1 MSFFGFD
8 TTLPRDRASHTHP
21 KQAPGFSQQRD
32 AFAGLSRN
40 EGGGG
45 GGGGKDEEGYDFE
58 DTYDGLGDE
67 LDEGD
72 DEFNDETF
80 GGSSS
85 APGKD
90 FDFFGSTAKVADAIN
105 EEQLLYARVP
115 KKATAPPSQPQSRQT
130 KPAASY
136 AAATKPKAVKHEIPE
151 IPELKPE
158 MSLWATTSPEPTP
171 QKPRSNLA
179 AAHFRHVE
187 TQEPPQVNS
196 LAASIIPPAAAV
208 TAAAAAPSA
217 SASAQRKYK
226 SLEEVEA
233 EILAKK
239 QAKLAGVQQPPLQ
252 QPPQALPPQLNQ
264 QDGWQGRQI
273 QPFPQHS
280 QMPMPN
286 QQMPPPMQME
296 LPFPARSMP
305 PPQQNQRPPQN
316 DRVPEHLQR
325 GPMPGQQLPF
335 QQMPPGQQFP
345 NNNMPFPMGMMP
357 PPPPPPAP
365 PHGAQPPFPGMPPM
379 AQPQMMQMTEEE
391 KTKFLEDESKRLK
404 RNHKI
409 QQLSRYNGLMTPSD
423 KNFITR
429 IQLQQL
435 VSVNEDSF
443 NEDFYYQVYMAIR
456 ARNNPQQPLNQFA
469 QTYLGQQGARG
480 GRARRQDNHLLRM
493 QQQVQRAVAAAK
505 ARPKASQL
513 VLEGSLGKI
522 SFSNVKTPKPLLS
535 IKKQD
540 STGPV
545 DPNQKVPASN
555 FAGIDRRSILSAA
568 EDVYRCLLDLDSHER
583 KHPGPNLT
591 GQQPDAAT
599 IQWLETRDALIA
611 KLWLSMR
618 ITEPF
623 KEKSKA
629 PHPFIAIL
637 SVKKAK
643 EAIPR
648 VFRYI
653 DLEQRITVLTMIT
666 ISLDHVDVIKD
677 GRYTSDAVTLSSETR
692 RKIEGFSQYV
702 LPPLLSYVSEAQ
714 LNVITGLLGILID
727 RVNVLLLSQTQIGL
741 AFLTMF
747 TSRAEI
753 IKQAGLADDE
763 QVEKWTQT
771 YDRLFAILE
780 DHLLDIFP
788 PHGVQVD
795 DMYVWQFLAS
805 MAVGANMQ
813 QQQKMV
819 GAVKDRVNDNVQAS
833 KTLPQEMGQQKLANT
848 NLFLRAL
855 GLDIDLLLAQQ

>member
-8 TTLPRDRASHTHP
+8 TTLPRDRSSQAPHP
-21 KQAPGFSQQRD
+21 KQAPGFSAQRD
-32 AFAGLSRN
+32 AFAHLSRN
-40 EGGGG
+40 EPIEG
-45 GGGGKDEEGYDFE
+45 DDGYDFE
-58 DTYDGLGDE
+58 ETYDGLGE
-67 LDEGD
+67 QLDEVD
-72 DEFNDETF
+72 DVFNDETF
-80 GGSSS
+80 GGSGA

-90 FDFFGSTAKVADAIN
+90 FDFFGSTAKVANAIN
-105 EEQLLYARVP
+105 EEQLLYSRGP
-115 KKATAPPSQPQSRQT
+115 KKVAPAGPSSQSQQRQA
-130 KPAASY
+130 KPPASY
-136 AAATKPKAVKHEIPE
+136 AAAAKPKVAPKHQIPTE

-158 MSLWATTSPEPTP
+158 MSLWQTTSPEATP
-171 QKPRSNLA
+171 KKLSSHA
-179 AAHFRHVE
+179 AAHFRHID
-187 TQEPPQVNS
+187 QEPPQMKS
-196 LAASIIPPAAAV
+196 LAAAVVPPQAQAQAQAQAP
-208 TAAAAAPSA
+208 TAAAAAAP
-217 SASAQRKYK
+217 AQRKFK

-239 QAKLAGVQQPPLQ
+239 QAKLAAAQQPPLQ
-252 QPPQALPPQLNQ
+252 PQPPQASQLNQ
-264 QDGWQGRQI
+264 QDGWQGRPV
-273 QPFPQHS
+273 QPFPQHPQM
-280 QMPMPN
+280 QMPM
-286 QQMPPPMQME
+286 QPPPQHQMDM
-296 LPFPARSMP
+296 PFPPRSMP
-305 PPQQNQRPPQN
+305 PPQQNQRHPQN
-316 DRVPEHLQR
+316 DRIPEHLQR
-325 GPMPGQQLPF
+325 GPMPQQGVQLPF
-335 QQMPPGQQFP
+335 PQIPPGQQFQ
-345 NNNMPFPMGMMP
+345 NNGNGNNNNGNMPFPIGAMP
-357 PPPPPPAP
+357 PP
-365 PHGAQPPFPGMPPM
+365 GAQPPFVGMPPM
-379 AQPQMMQMTEEE
+379 AQPQIMQMSEEE
-391 KTKFLEDESKRLK
+391 RTKFLEEESKRLK

-409 QQLSRYNGLMTPSD
+409 AQLSRYNGLMTPSD

-535 IKKQD
+535 FKKQD
-540 STGPV
+540 STGLA
-545 DPNQKVPASN
+545 DPNPKSAHST
-555 FAGIDRRSILSAA
+555 FAGVDRRSILAAA
-568 EDVYRCLLDLDSHER
+568 EDIYRCLLELDSHER
-583 KHPGPNLT
+583 KHPGPGLA
-591 GQQPDAAT
+591 GQQPDAST

-611 KLWLSMR
+611 KLWRSMR
-618 ITEPF
+618 IMEPI
-623 KEKSKA
+623 KEESNA

-653 DLEQRITVLTMIT
+653 DLEQRITILTMIT
-666 ISLDHVDVIKD
+666 ISLDQVDVIKD
-677 GRYTSDAVTLSSETR
+677 GRYLAETLSLTAETR

-714 LNVITGLLGILID
+714 LHVITGLLGILID

-763 QVEKWTQT
+763 QVAKWTQT
-771 YDRLFAILE
+771 YDRLFSILE

-788 PHGVQVD
+788 PHGAQVD

-819 GAVKDRVNDNVQAS
+819 GAVKDRVNDNVAAS

-855 GLDIDLLLAQQ
+855 GLDIDVSGKP

>member
-8 TTLPRDRASHTHP
+8 TTLPKDRAPNAPHP

-40 EGGGG
+40 DHVEEG
-45 GGGGKDEEGYDFE
+45 GYDFE
-58 DTYDGLGDE
+58 DTYDGLGDD
-67 LDEGD
+67 LDERD
-72 DEFNDETF
+72 DAFNDETF

-90 FDFFGSTAKVADAIN
+90 FDFFGSTAKVANAIN
-105 EEQLLYARVP
+105 EEQLLYARGP
-115 KKATAPPSQPQSRQT
+115 KKSIPQPSQQAPPQQRQT
-130 KPAASY
+130 KPQLSY
-136 AAATKPKAVKHEIPE
+136 AAATKAKAVVKHQIPTE

-158 MSLWATTSPEPTP
+158 MSLWQSTSPEATPT
-171 QKPRSNLA
+171 KSMSAHA
-179 AAHFRHVE
+179 ALHFRHIE
-187 TQEPPQVNS
+187 EPQ
-196 LAASIIPPAAAV
+196 AASQAASVPPAAA
-208 TAAAAAPSA
+208 AP
-217 SASAQRKYK
+217 AQRKYK

-239 QAKLAGVQQPPLQ
+239 QAKLAAASQPVQQPPPPQLQPQLQPQ
-252 QPPQALPPQLNQ
+252 QPGPPQLNQ
-264 QDGWQGRQI
+264 QDGWPGRPMPQAPGQI
-273 QPFPQHS
+273 PFPQI
-280 QMPMPN
+280 
-286 QQMPPPMQME
+286 
-296 LPFPARSMP
+296 
-305 PPQQNQRPPQN
+305 
-316 DRVPEHLQR
+316 
-325 GPMPGQQLPF
+325 PGQP
-335 QQMPPGQQFP
+335 FP
-345 NNNMPFPMGMMP
+345 NNNVQFPMGMLP
-357 PPPPPPAP
+357 PPPHPPQFVGIP
-365 PHGAQPPFPGMPPM
+365 PTGQ
-379 AQPQMMQMTEEE
+379 QQMVHMSDEE
-391 KTKFLEDESKRLK
+391 KAKYLEEQSKRLK

-409 QQLSRYNGLMTPSD
+409 AQLSRYNGLMTPSD

-540 STGPV
+540 STSAT
-545 DPNQKVPASN
+545 DANQKTSHST
-555 FAGIDRRSILSAA
+555 FAGIDRRSILAAA
-568 EDVYRCLLDLDSHER
+568 EDIYRCLLELDSHER
-583 KHPGPNLT
+583 KHPGPNLA
-591 GQQPDAAT
+591 GHQPDAAT
-599 IQWLETRDALIA
+599 VQWLETRDALVQ
-611 KLWLSMR
+611 KLWRSMR
-618 ITEPF
+618 ILEPF
-623 KEKSKA
+623 KEESSA

-653 DLEQRITVLTMIT
+653 DIEQRITILTMIT
-666 ISLDHVDVIKD
+666 ISLDQVDVIKD
-677 GRYTSDAVTLSSETR
+677 GRYPPDAVALPPETR

-702 LPPLLSYVSEAQ
+702 LPPLLSYVAEAQ
-714 LNVITGLLGILID
+714 LSLITGLLGILID
-727 RVNVLLLSQTQIGL
+727 RVNLLLLSQTQIGL

-763 QVEKWTQT
+763 QVLKWTQT

-788 PHGVQVD
+788 PHGAQVD

-819 GAVKDRVNDNVQAS
+819 GAVKDRVNENVQAS

-855 GLDIDLLLAQQ
+855 GLDIDLLLA

>member
-8 TTLPRDRASHTHP
+8 TTLPKDRAPNAPHP
-21 KQAPGFSQQRD
+21 KQAPGFSQQQD

-40 EGGGG
+40 DNAE
-45 GGGGKDEEGYDFE
+45 EEGYDFE

-67 LDEGD
+67 LDERD
-72 DEFNDETF
+72 DAFNDETF

-90 FDFFGSTAKVADAIN
+90 FDFFGSTAKVANAIN
-105 EEQLLYARVP
+105 EEQLLYARGP
-115 KKATAPPSQPQSRQT
+115 KKSIPQPSQQSPVQQRPT
-130 KPAASY
+130 KQPVSY
-136 AAATKPKAVKHEIPE
+136 AAATKAKVVVKHQIPTE

-158 MSLWATTSPEPTP
+158 MSLWQTTSPEATPT
-171 QKPRSNLA
+171 KSMSAHA
-179 AAHFRHVE
+179 AVHFRHVE
-187 TQEPPQVNS
+187 EPQATS
-196 LAASIIPPAAAV
+196 QLISAPPAAAP
-208 TAAAAAPSA
+208 T
-217 SASAQRKYK
+217 QRKYK

-239 QAKLAGVQQPPLQ
+239 QAKLAATFQPIQQPPPPQPQPQL
-252 QPPQALPPQLNQ
+252 QPPQPAQPQLNQ
-264 QDGWQGRQI
+264 QDGWPARPV
-273 QPFPQHS
+273 QPFPQHP
-280 QMPMPN
+280 QMI
-286 QQMPPPMQME
+286 PPPQHLQQTQME
-296 LPFPARSMP
+296 LPFPPRAMP
-305 PPQQNQRPPQN
+305 PPQQNQRPPPN
-316 DRVPEHLQR
+316 DRAPEHLQR
-325 GPMPGQQLPF
+325 GPIPQ
-335 QQMPPGQQFP
+335 PPGQMPFP
-345 NNNMPFPMGMMP
+345 QMQPGQPFPTNNMQFPMGMMP
-357 PPPPPPAP
+357 PPP
-365 PHGAQPPFPGMPPM
+365 HG
-379 AQPQMMQMTEEE
+379 PQFVAIPQIGQQQMVHMSDEE
-391 KTKFLEDESKRLK
+391 KAKYLEEQSKRLK

-409 QQLSRYNGLMTPSD
+409 AQLSRYNGLMTPQD

-540 STGPV
+540 STGAT
-545 DPNQKVPASN
+545 DPNQKTSHST
-555 FAGIDRRSILSAA
+555 FAGIDRRSILAAA
-568 EDVYRCLLDLDSHER
+568 EDIYRCLLELDSHER
-583 KHPGPNLT
+583 KHPGPNLA
-591 GQQPDAAT
+591 GHQPDAAT
-599 IQWLETRDALIA
+599 VQWLETRDALVQ
-611 KLWLSMR
+611 KLWRSMR
-618 ITEPF
+618 ILEPF
-623 KEKSKA
+623 KEESSA

-653 DLEQRITVLTMIT
+653 DIEQRITILTMIT
-666 ISLDHVDVIKD
+666 ISLDQVDVIKD
-677 GRYTSDAVTLSSETR
+677 GRYPPDAVALPPETR

-702 LPPLLSYVSEAQ
+702 LPPLLSYVAEAQ
-714 LNVITGLLGILID
+714 LSLITGLLGILID
-727 RVNVLLLSQTQIGL
+727 RVNLLLLSQTQIGL

-763 QVEKWTQT
+763 QVLKWTQT

-788 PHGVQVD
+788 PHGAQVD

-819 GAVKDRVNDNVQAS
+819 GAVKDRVNENVQAS

-855 GLDIDLLLAQQ
+855 GLDIDLLLA

>member
-8 TTLPRDRASHTHP
+8 NTLPRDRASHAPHP

-32 AFAGLSRN
+32 AFAGLSQN
-40 EGGGG
+40 ET
-45 GGGGKDEEGYDFE
+45 KEADGYDFE

-72 DEFNDETF
+72 DELNDETF

-85 APGKD
+85 AAAPGKD
-90 FDFFGSTAKVADAIN
+90 FDFFGSTAKVANAIN
-105 EEQLLYARVP
+105 EEQLLYARGP
-115 KKATAPPSQPQSRQT
+115 KKSQPSQQVPPQQRQA
-130 KPAASY
+130 KPALSY
-136 AAATKPKAVKHEIPE
+136 AAATKPKVVPKHQIPTE

-158 MSLWATTSPEPTP
+158 MSLWQNTSPEATPTTAM
-171 QKPRSNLA
+171 SAHA
-179 AAHFRHVE
+179 AVHFRHVE
-187 TQEPPQVNS
+187 SQEQRPQQ
-196 LAASIIPPAAAV
+196 
-208 TAAAAAPSA
+208 TAAPAPTAAPGA
-217 SASAQRKYK
+217 PVQRKYK

-239 QAKLAGVQQPPLQ
+239 QAKLAAASQQPQQLPQPVQQI
-252 QPPQALPPQLNQ
+252 QPTQPIQLNQ
-264 QDGWQGRQI
+264 QDGWQGRPV
-273 QPFPQHS
+273 QPFPQHP
-280 QMPMPN
+280 QMVPPHL
-286 QQMPPPMQME
+286 QQIE
-296 LPFPARSMP
+296 LPFPPRSI
-305 PPQQNQRPPQN
+305 PPQQNQRPPPN
-316 DRVPEHLQR
+316 DRAPEHLQR
-325 GPMPGQQLPF
+325 GPMPQPTGQLPF
-335 QQMPPGQQFP
+335 PPMQPGQPFQG
-345 NNNMPFPMGMMP
+345 NNVLFPMGMIGP
-357 PPPPPPAP
+357 GPVPGPG
-365 PHGAQPPFPGMPPM
+365 PHGPQFMGVPPLG
-379 AQPQMMQMTEEE
+379 QPQMIHMSDEE

-409 QQLSRYNGLMTPSD
+409 AQLSRYNGLMTPSD

-513 VLEGSLGKI
+513 VLEGTLGKI

-540 STGPV
+540 STGAAA
-545 DPNQKVPASN
+545 DPNQKTVHST
-555 FAGIDRRSILSAA
+555 FAGIDRRSILAAA
-568 EDVYRCLLDLDSHER
+568 EDIYRSLLDLDSHER
-583 KHPGPNLT
+583 KQPGQNLA
-591 GQQPDAAT
+591 GNQPDVAT
-599 IQWLETRDALIA
+599 VEWLETRDSLIV
-611 KLWLSMR
+611 KLWRSMR
-618 ITEPF
+618 IMEPIN
-623 KEKSKA
+623 EESDA

-653 DLEQRITVLTMIT
+653 DIEQRITILTLIT
-666 ISLDHVDVIKD
+666 ISLEKVDVIKD
-677 GRYTSDAVTLSSETR
+677 GRYSPGECSLPAETK

-714 LNVITGLLGILID
+714 LDVITGLLGILIS
-727 RVNVLLLSQTQIGL
+727 RINVLLLSQTQIGL

-753 IKQAGLADDE
+753 IKQAGLADEE
-763 QVEKWTQT
+763 QVQNWTHT

-788 PHGVQVD
+788 PQRAQVD

-819 GAVKDRVNDNVQAS
+819 GAVRGPVNDNVQAS

-848 NLFLRAL
+848 NLFLLAL
-855 GLDIDLLLAQQ
+855 GLDIKELLKSN

>member
-8 TTLPRDRASHTHP
+8 TTLPRNRGSTAPHP

-32 AFAGLSRN
+32 AFAGLSGNDIN
-40 EGGGG
+40 E
-45 GGGGKDEEGYDFE
+45 EEGYDFE

-72 DEFNDETF
+72 DAFNDETF
-80 GGSSS
+80 GGSTAVAS
-85 APGKD
+85 GKD
-90 FDFFGSTAKVADAIN
+90 FDFFGSTAKVANAIN
-105 EEQLLYARVP
+105 EEQLLYARGP
-115 KKATAPPSQPQSRQT
+115 K
-130 KPAASY
+130 KPAAQAPQSTKAVPQTQPSHVKQTVSY
-136 AAATKPKAVKHEIPE
+136 AAATKPKVVQKHQIPDE

-158 MSLWATTSPEPTP
+158 MSLWQTTSPEATP
-171 QKPRSNLA
+171 VKPLSAHA
-179 AAHFRHVE
+179 AVHFRHVE
-187 TQEPPQVNS
+187 TQDQPVQ
-196 LAASIIPPAAAV
+196 APAAPAQS
-208 TAAAAAPSA
+208 TSSAATQ
-217 SASAQRKYK
+217 QRKYK

-239 QAKLAGVQQPPLQ
+239 QAKLAAAAVVNQQPMQQPPPPPLPQ
-252 QPPQALPPQLNQ
+252 SIAPPPTLNWPGRQPPFPLP
-264 QDGWQGRQI
+264 
-273 QPFPQHS
+273 S
-280 QMPMPN
+280 QMQIP
-286 QQMPPPMQME
+286 QQHQIE
-296 LPFPARSMP
+296 LPFPPQSMP
-305 PPQQNQRPPQN
+305 IQQGHRPQTHERM
-316 DRVPEHLQR
+316 PEHQR
-325 GPMPGQQLPF
+325 SQVPQHSGPNPFPQIQQ
-335 QQMPPGQQFP
+335 GQQFS
-345 NNNMPFPMGMMP
+345 NNIQFPMGMG
-357 PPPPPPAP
+357 P
-365 PHGAQPPFPGMPPM
+365 PHGPPPFVGG
-379 AQPQMMQMTEEE
+379 PQIGQQHIMQMTEEE
-391 KTKFLEDESKRLK
+391 KAKFLEEESKRLK

-409 QQLSRYNGLMTPSD
+409 AQLSRYNGLMTPSD

-469 QTYLGQQGARG
+469 QTYLGQQGARN
-480 GRARRQDNHLLRM
+480 GRARRQDNHLQRM

-540 STGPV
+540 STGPA
-545 DPNQKVPASN
+545 DPHQKSSHST
-555 FAGIDRRSILSAA
+555 FAGIDRRSILAAA
-568 EDVYRCLLDLDSHER
+568 EDIYRCLLDLDSHER
-583 KHPGPNLT
+583 KHPGPGLT
-591 GQQPDAAT
+591 GQQPDPST
-599 IQWLETRDALIA
+599 LQWLETRENLVA
-611 KLWLSMR
+611 KLWRSMR
-618 ITEPF
+618 IMEPF
-623 KEKSKA
+623 NEESKA

-653 DLEQRITVLTMIT
+653 DLEQRITILTMIT
-666 ISLDHVDVIKD
+666 ISLDQVDVIKD
-677 GRYTSDAVTLSSETR
+677 GRYPHDSVTLPAETR
-692 RKIEGFSQYV
+692 RKVEGFSQYV

-714 LNVITGLLGILID
+714 LHVITGLLGILID

-753 IKQAGLADDE
+753 IKQNGLADDE
-763 QVEKWTQT
+763 QVQKWTQT
-771 YDRLFAILE
+771 YDRLFSTLE
-780 DHLLDIFP
+780 EHLLDIFP
-788 PHGVQVD
+788 PHGAQVD

-805 MAVGANMQ
+805 MAVGANNQ

-819 GAVKDRVNDNVQAS
+819 EAVKDRVNENVQAS

-855 GLDIDLLLAQQ
+855 GLDIDLLLA

>member
-8 TTLPRDRASHTHP
+8 TTLSRDRAAHAPHP
-21 KQAPGFSQQRD
+21 QQAPGFSQQRD
-32 AFAGLSRN
+32 AFAGLSGNSN
-40 EGGGG
+40 EKAG
-45 GGGGKDEEGYDFE
+45 DDGYEFD
-58 DTYDGLGDE
+58 DTYDGLGDD

-80 GGSSS
+80 GGGSAA

-105 EEQLLYARVP
+105 EEQLLYARGP
-115 KKATAPPSQPQSRQT
+115 KKSTQPVPPTYHQERQT
-130 KPAASY
+130 KAPSY
-136 AAATKPKAVKHEIPE
+136 VAAAKPKPQPAPKHQIPTE

-158 MSLWATTSPEPTP
+158 MSLWATTSPEATP
-171 QKPRSNLA
+171 AGKGLSAHA
-179 AAHFRHVE
+179 AAHFLHIE
-187 TQEPPQVNS
+187 NQEPPAQPNFGQ
-196 LAASIIPPAAAV
+196 P
-208 TAAAAAPSA
+208 AAAAASA
-217 SASAQRKYK
+217 APAARKYK

-239 QAKLAGVQQPPLQ
+239 QARLAAAQQPS
-252 QPPQALPPQLNQ
+252 QPQLPPSTQLNQ
-264 QDGWQGRQI
+264 QDGWPGRPVQG
-273 QPFPQHS
+273 FPQHP
-280 QMPMPN
+280 QMQM
-286 QQMPPPMQME
+286 QQPPLQQME
-296 LPFPARSMP
+296 LPFPPRAMP
-305 PPQQNQRPPQN
+305 PPQQNQRLPQS
-316 DRVPEHLQR
+316 DRAPEHLHR
-325 GPMPGQQLPF
+325 GPMPPPGGQIPFAQIPPNQQFQNNNIPF
-335 QQMPPGQQFP
+335 Q
-345 NNNMPFPMGMMP
+345 MGMMP
-357 PPPPPPAP
+357 PQGP
-365 PHGAQPPFPGMPPM
+365 QPFVGIPPM
-379 AQPQMMQMTEEE
+379 QPQIMQMTEEE
-391 KTKFLEDESKRLK
+391 RVKFLEEESKRLK

-409 QQLSRYNGLMTPSD
+409 AQLSRYNGLMTPSD

-540 STGPV
+540 SVSLVEPG
-545 DPNQKVPASN
+545 QKPAHS
-555 FAGIDRRSILSAA
+555 FAGIDRRSILAAA
-568 EDVYRCLLDLDSHER
+568 EDIYRCLLDLDSHER
-583 KHPGPNLT
+583 KHPGPSLT
-591 GQQPDAAT
+591 GQQPDANT
-599 IQWLETRDALIA
+599 IQWFEARDGLIA
-611 KLWLSMR
+611 KLWRSMR
-618 ITEPF
+618 IMEPI
-623 KEKSKA
+623 KEEPNA
-629 PHPFIAIL
+629 LHPFIAIL

-653 DLEQRITVLTMIT
+653 DVQQRITILTMIT
-666 ISLDHVDVIKD
+666 ISLDQVDVIKD
-677 GRYTSDAVTLSSETR
+677 GRYPPDSLSLSNETKK
-692 RKIEGFSQYV
+692 KIEGFSQYV
-702 LPPLLSYVSEAQ
+702 LPPLLSYVGDAQ
-714 LNVITGLLGILID
+714 LDVITGLLGILLD

-753 IKQAGLADDE
+753 IKQAGQADE
-763 QVEKWTQT
+763 QAILKWTQT
-771 YDRLFAILE
+771 YDRLFEILE
-780 DHLLDIFP
+780 HHLLDIFP
-788 PHGVQVD
+788 PPGAQVD

-805 MAVGANMQ
+805 MAVGASIL

-819 GAVKDRVNDNVQAS
+819 SAVRDRVNENIQAS
-833 KTLPQEMGQQKLANT
+833 RTLPQEMSRPKLANT

-855 GLDIDLLLAQQ
+855 GLDIDQLLSSS

>member
-1 MSFFGFD
+1 MSFFGFN
-8 TTLPRDRASHTHP
+8 TTLPRDRAAHAPHP
-21 KQAPGFSQQRD
+21 TQAPGFSQQVD
-32 AFAGLSRN
+32 AFAGLSGNSN
-40 EGGGG
+40 E
-45 GGGGKDEEGYDFE
+45 KADDDGYDFE
-58 DTYDGLGDE
+58 DTYDGLGDK

-80 GGSSS
+80 GGGNAA

-90 FDFFGSTAKVADAIN
+90 FDFFGSTAKVANAIN
-105 EEQLLYARVP
+105 EEQLLYARGP
-115 KKATAPPSQPQSRQT
+115 KKPTQTAPPSYHQDHQP
-130 KPAASY
+130 KAPSY
-136 AAATKPKAVKHEIPE
+136 AAATKPKPQPAPKHQIPTE

-158 MSLWATTSPEPTP
+158 MSLWATTSPEATP
-171 QKPRSNLA
+171 AKNLSAHA
-179 AAHFRHVE
+179 AVHYLHIDNPL
-187 TQEPPQVNS
+187 QEPPPTQPNFS
-196 LAASIIPPAAAV
+196 QPAPA
-208 TAAAAAPSA
+208 T
-217 SASAQRKYK
+217 RKYK

-239 QAKLAGVQQPPLQ
+239 QARLAAAQ
-252 QPPQALPPQLNQ
+252 QPPQPQLPPHGQLNQ
-264 QDGWQGRQI
+264 QDGWPGRPVQG
-273 QPFPQHS
+273 FPQHP
-280 QMPMPN
+280 QMQL
-286 QQMPPPMQME
+286 QQPPLQQIE
-296 LPFPARSMP
+296 LPFPPRGMP

-316 DRVPEHLQR
+316 DRTPEHLQR
-325 GPMPGQQLPF
+325 GPMPQPGPGGQLPF
-335 QQMPPGQQFP
+335 PQIPANQQFQG
-345 NNNMPFPMGMMP
+345 NNIPFPMGMIP
-357 PPPPPPAP
+357 PQGPQGPQGP
-365 PHGAQPPFPGMPPM
+365 QPPFVGMPPM
-379 AQPQMMQMTEEE
+379 QPQIMQMTEEE
-391 KTKFLEDESKRLK
+391 RVKFLEEESKRLK

-409 QQLSRYNGLMTPSD
+409 AQLSRYNGLMTPSD

-540 STGPV
+540 STGIVEPG
-545 DPNQKVPASN
+545 QKPAHA
-555 FAGIDRRSILSAA
+555 FAGIDRRSILAAA
-568 EDVYRCLLDLDSHER
+568 EDIYRCLLDLDSHER
-583 KHPGPNLT
+583 KHPGPSLT
-591 GQQPDAAT
+591 GQQPDANT
-599 IQWLETRDALIA
+599 IQWFEVRDALIA
-611 KLWLSMR
+611 KLWRSMR
-618 ITEPF
+618 IMEPI
-623 KEKSKA
+623 KEEPNA
-629 PHPFIAIL
+629 LHPFIAIL

-653 DLEQRITVLTMIT
+653 DLQQRITILTMIT
-666 ISLDHVDVIKD
+666 ISLDQVDVIKD
-677 GRYTSDAVTLSSETR
+677 GRYLPDTLSLSNETKK
-692 RKIEGFSQYV
+692 KIEGFSQYV
-702 LPPLLSYVSEAQ
+702 LPPLLSYVGDAQ
-714 LNVITGLLGILID
+714 LDVITGLLGILLD

-753 IKQAGLADDE
+753 IKQANQADD
-763 QVEKWTQT
+763 QGVLKWTQT
-771 YDRLFAILE
+771 YDRLFEVLE

-788 PHGVQVD
+788 PHGAQVD

-805 MAVGANMQ
+805 MAVGANMS

-819 GAVKDRVNDNVQAS
+819 SAVKDRVNDNVQAS
-833 KTLPQEMGQQKLANT
+833 KTLPQEMGQHKLANT

-855 GLDIDLLLAQQ
+855 GLDIDLLLS

>member
-8 TTLPRDRASHTHP
+8 TTLPRDRAAHAHP
-21 KQAPGFSQQRD
+21 NQAPGFSQQRD
-32 AFAGLSRN
+32 AFAGLSGN
-40 EGGGG
+40 E
-45 GGGGKDEEGYDFE
+45 KAEEDGYDFE
-58 DTYDGLGDE
+58 DTYDGLGNE

-80 GGSSS
+80 GGGSAA

-90 FDFFGSTAKVADAIN
+90 FDFFGSTAKVANAIN
-105 EEQLLYARVP
+105 EEQLLYARGP
-115 KKATAPPSQPQSRQT
+115 KKPTQHAPPSQHQERQA
-130 KPAASY
+130 KAPSY
-136 AAATKPKAVKHEIPE
+136 AAATKPKPQPALKHQIPTE

-158 MSLWATTSPEPTP
+158 MSLWATTSPEAPA
-171 QKPRSNLA
+171 KNLSA
-179 AAHFRHVE
+179 HAQLHFRHIE
-187 TQEPPQVNS
+187 NQEPPAQPNF
-196 LAASIIPPAAAV
+196 AQQAPPAAAPA
-208 TAAAAAPSA
+208 T
-217 SASAQRKYK
+217 RRYK

-239 QAKLAGVQQPPLQ
+239 QAKLAAAQ
-252 QPPQALPPQLNQ
+252 QPPQPQLPLPTQLNQ
-264 QDGWQGRQI
+264 QDGWPGRPVQG
-273 QPFPQHS
+273 FPQHP
-280 QMPMPN
+280 QMAM
-286 QQMPPPMQME
+286 QQPPLQQME
-296 LPFPARSMP
+296 LPFPPRAMP

-316 DRVPEHLQR
+316 DRTPEHLQR
-325 GPMPGQQLPF
+325 GPMPQPGGQLPF
-335 QQMPPGQQFP
+335 PQIPPNQQFQ
-345 NNNMPFPMGMMP
+345 NNNMPFPMGMVP
-357 PPPPPPAP
+357 PQGPQGPQGP
-365 PHGAQPPFPGMPPM
+365 QPPFVGMPPM
-379 AQPQMMQMTEEE
+379 QPQIMQMTEEE
-391 KTKFLEDESKRLK
+391 RVKFLEEESKRLK

-409 QQLSRYNGLMTPSD
+409 AQLSRYNGLMTPSD

-540 STGPV
+540 SAGLVEPG
-545 DPNQKVPASN
+545 QKPAHA
-555 FAGIDRRSILSAA
+555 FAGIDRRSILAAA
-568 EDVYRCLLDLDSHER
+568 EDIYRCLLDLDSHER
-583 KHPGPNLT
+583 KHPGPSLT
-591 GQQPDAAT
+591 GQQPDANT
-599 IQWLETRDALIA
+599 IQWFEARDALIA
-611 KLWLSMR
+611 KLWRSMR
-618 ITEPF
+618 IMEPI
-623 KEKSKA
+623 KEEPNA
-629 PHPFIAIL
+629 LHPFIAIL

-653 DLEQRITVLTMIT
+653 DLQQRITILTMIT
-666 ISLDHVDVIKD
+666 ISLDQVDVIKD
-677 GRYTSDAVTLSSETR
+677 GRYPPDTLSLSNETKK
-692 RKIEGFSQYV
+692 KIEGFSQYV
-702 LPPLLSYVSEAQ
+702 LPPLLSYVGDAQ
-714 LNVITGLLGILID
+714 LDVITGLLGILLD

-753 IKQAGLADDE
+753 IKQAGQADD
-763 QVEKWTQT
+763 QAVLKWTQT
-771 YDRLFAILE
+771 YDRLFEILE

-788 PHGVQVD
+788 PHGAQVD

-805 MAVGANMQ
+805 MAVGANMH

-819 GAVKDRVNDNVQAS
+819 SAVKDRVNDNVQAS
-833 KTLPQEMGQQKLANT
+833 KTLPQEMGQHKLANT

-855 GLDIDLLLAQQ
+855 GLDIDLLLS

>member
-8 TTLPRDRASHTHP
+8 TTLPRDRASHAAPHP

-32 AFAGLSRN
+32 AFAGLSRGDS
-40 EGGGG
+40 GGGG
-45 GGGGKDEEGYDFE
+45 GNNAEEGYDFE

-67 LDEGD
+67 LDERD
-72 DEFNDETF
+72 DAFNDETF
-80 GGSSS
+80 GGSGA
-85 APGKD
+85 APDKD

-115 KKATAPPSQPQSRQT
+115 KKAAAQPAQTQQRQT
-130 KPAASY
+130 KPAVSY
-136 AAATKPKAVKHEIPE
+136 AAATKPKVIQKHVEIPD

-158 MSLWATTSPEPTP
+158 MSLWTTTSPEATP
-171 QKPRSNLA
+171 AKSMSAHA
-179 AAHFRHVE
+179 AAHFRHIE
-187 TQEPPQVNS
+187 AQEPPQMKS
-196 LAASIIPPAAAV
+196 LAGSLAPSAAPAAAA
-208 TAAAAAPSA
+208 TA
-217 SASAQRKYK
+217 SATTRKFK

-239 QAKLAGVQQPPLQ
+239 QAKMAAAAQVQPP
-252 QPPQALPPQLNQ
+252 PPQSIQPQLNQQLNQ
-264 QDGWQGRQI
+264 QDGWPIRQMQQPQ
-273 QPFPQHS
+273 QPFPQIS
-280 QMPMPN
+280 MPN
-286 QQMPPPMQME
+286 QSMQAQPIQQLQME

-305 PPQQNQRPPQN
+305 PPQQSQRPPQN
-316 DRVPEHLQR
+316 DRVPDHLQR
-325 GPMPGQQLPF
+325 GSIPGHLPF
-335 QQMPPGQQFP
+335 QPMPQNQQFP
-345 NNNMPFPMGMMP
+345 ANNMQFPMGMMP
-357 PPPPPPAP
+357 PHA
-365 PHGAQPPFPGMPPM
+365 GQPPFQGMPPM
-379 AQPQMMQMTEEE
+379 GQPQIMQMTEEE
-391 KTKFLEDESKRLK
+391 RNKFLEEESKRLK

-435 VSVNEDSF
+435 VSVNEDQF

-493 QQQVQRAVAAAK
+493 QQQVQRAVQAAK

-540 STGPV
+540 STGLANP
-545 DPNQKVPASN
+545 DPKAAHST

-568 EDVYRCLLDLDSHER
+568 EDIYRCLLDLDSHER
-583 KHPGPNLT
+583 KHPGSNLA

-599 IQWLETRDALIA
+599 IQWLETRDAMIA
-611 KLWLSMR
+611 KLWRSMR
-618 ITEPF
+618 IMEPI
-623 KEKSKA
+623 KAESKA

-653 DLEQRITVLTMIT
+653 DLEQRITILTMIT
-666 ISLDHVDVIKD
+666 ISLDQVDVIKD
-677 GRYTSDAVTLSSETR
+677 GRYQVDAVALSPETR
-692 RKIEGFSQYV
+692 KKIEGFSQYV

-714 LNVITGLLGILID
+714 LSVITGLLGILID
-727 RVNVLLLSQTQIGL
+727 RVNVLVLSQTQIGL

-753 IKQAGLADDE
+753 IKQAGSADE
-763 QVEKWTQT
+763 MEVAKWTQM
-771 YDRLFAILE
+771 YDRLFSILE

-819 GAVKDRVNDNVQAS
+819 GAVKDRVNENVQAS